1 MSPPPGPCCSARGWA
16 LDGHPDP
23 APIPALSAASAGR
36 ILSPPSE
43 PIQSNPPRA
52 VSYFFPDMPEP
63 PVCFFNC
70 SNHKRE
76 VSEQYEPGS
85 GGKGEP
91 PQCCRPSPQHRDWGG
106 SAGALQGVVAVELSV
121 PLSLLLVPSPTSR
134 RSGESGARFGIAKG
148 TQAPPAPIDRSARSC
163 SLLLA
168 FFSVCLQP
176 LEGSCDESS
185 LDRFQEQLK
194 RSPGW
199 GWEWEG
205 SGAGQ
210 HQNAKW
216 CSGQSWDGGTGSR
229 RAPLEERRGTAS
241 GGSITPKLRA
251 LRVGSAGTRCW
262 GQWDQGFG
270 VGAAPAAACCP
281 LLGAGLWPEPAPR
294 CTGEGSV
301 LLAWHSQDVPG
312 LVVAPARGRGWGVHA
327 APGATHPRVAPL
339 GVATWPSMAVK
350 WCF

>member
-1 MSPPPGPCCSARGWA
+1 MSPPPGPCCSAGGWA

-36 ILSPPSE
+36 ILSPPFE

-106 SAGALQGVVAVELSV
+106 SAGTLQGVVAVALSV

-148 TQAPPAPIDRSARSC
+148 TRPPQRRSIALLAPARFC
-163 SLLLA
+163 SL
-168 FFSVCLQP
+168 FFLFVC
-176 LEGSCDESS
+176 
-185 LDRFQEQLK
+185 
-194 RSPGW
+194 
-199 GWEWEG
+199 
-205 SGAGQ
+205 
-210 HQNAKW
+210 
-216 CSGQSWDGGTGSR
+216 SR
-229 RAPLEERRGTAS
+229 
-241 GGSITPKLRA
+241 LRA
-251 LRVGSAGTRCW
+251 LVMN
-262 GQWDQGFG
+262 
-270 VGAAPAAACCP
+270 PA
-281 LLGAGLWPEPAPR
+281 W
-294 CTGEGSV
+294 TDFKNS
-301 LLAWHSQDVPG
+301 
-312 LVVAPARGRGWGVHA
+312 
-327 APGATHPRVAPL
+327 
-339 GVATWPSMAVK
+339 
-350 WCF
+350 